1 MKGNVDKKYILLIF
15 LIIFFIIDTIFVVT
29 GNTVGFDMAIYNA
42 VRSINNSFFD
52 IYFKFTTSFCDPIV
66 IILLLVVLF
75 INLPKKY
82 PINCCLLVGS
92 GWVTNFII
100 KNIIRRDRPNVLRLV
115 KESGY
120 SYPSAHAM
128 TSIILY
134 GYLIYLINKKISNK
148 KLRISLEILLGVLI
162 FSICISRIYVGVHF
176 ASDILGGMILG
187 LAILILMI
195 SLNKKYG
202 GEKGV

>member
-1 MKGNVDKKYILLIF
+1 MKGNMDKKYILLIF

-128 TSIILY
+128 TSVILY

-176 ASDILGGMILG
+176 ASDILGGMVLG
-187 LAILILMI
+187 LAVIILMI

>member
-1 MKGNVDKKYILLIF
+1 MKGNMDKKYILLIF

-128 TSIILY
+128 TSVILY

-187 LAILILMI
+187 LAILMLMI

>member
-1 MKGNVDKKYILLIF
+1 MKGNMNKKYILLIF
-15 LIIFFIIDTIFVVT
+15 LIILFIIDTILVVT
-29 GNTVGFDMAIYNA
+29 GNTVNFDTTIYNA

-52 IYFKFTTSFCDPIV
+52 IYFRFTTACCDPIV
-66 IILLLVVLF
+66 IVLLVIILF

-92 GWVTNFII
+92 GWILNFII

-115 KESGY
+115 NEGGY
-120 SYPSAHAM
+120 SFPSAHAM
-128 TSIILY
+128 TSVILY
-134 GYLIYLINKKISNK
+134 GYLIYIINKKISNK
-148 KLRISLEILLGVLI
+148 KLRFSLEILLGVLI

-187 LAILILMI
+187 LALLILMI

>member
-1 MKGNVDKKYILLIF
+1 MKGNMDKKYILVIF
-15 LIIFFIIDTIFVVT
+15 LIILFIIDTIFVVT

-92 GWVTNFII
+92 GWITNFII

-115 KESGY
+115 NESGY

-128 TSIILY
+128 TSVILY

-176 ASDILGGMILG
+176 ASDILGGMVLG